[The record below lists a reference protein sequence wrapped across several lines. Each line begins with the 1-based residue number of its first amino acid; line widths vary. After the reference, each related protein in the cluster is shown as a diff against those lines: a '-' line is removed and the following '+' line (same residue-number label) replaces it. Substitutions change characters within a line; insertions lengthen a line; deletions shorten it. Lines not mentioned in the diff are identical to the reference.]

1 MEGIPFA
8 SNGEV
13 TSAEV
18 VGGNPDSPTDG
29 AGVDVAL
36 GTTKLRKGWELR
48 GTCSVPQSLM
58 RGWCSKGSLVMP
70 SPWRI
75 WRLVSQI
82 PLSTEILQ
90 GEYRVT
96 G

>member
-29 AGVDVAL
+29 AGVDVAI
-36 GTTKLRKGWELR
+36 GTTETVEGV
-48 GTCSVPQSLM
+48 GAY
-58 RGWCSKGSLVMP
+58 
-70 SPWRI
+70 
-75 WRLVSQI
+75 
-82 PLSTEILQ
+82 
-90 GEYRVT
+90 GEVFGATKPNEGVVFERVAGVAESMENLET
-96 G
+96 SE